1 MKILKTSGAAFAR
14 VMEKLDIRMSYGPA
28 GVEDTVS
35 KIIDDVK
42 KKGDTALLSYTKKF
56 DRVSYNVKSVKV
68 SEEEIA
74 IAKKNVNP
82 KVARAIKISARR
94 IKKFHGKQKDKSWSY
109 RADGALLGQ
118 LIRPLPSV
126 GIYVPGGLAAYPS
139 SVLMNAIPAKIAG
152 VPRVVMATPTPDGKI
167 NPHVLLAASVAG
179 VDEIYKIGGAQAVAA
194 LAYGTKTIKAVDKI
208 VGPGNAYVAEAKR
221 QVFGKVDIDMIAG
234 PSEILVLA
242 DDTADPAFIAADLLS
257 QAEHDENAY
266 LVLVTTS
273 SLLADKVKKEL
284 VLQTKKLERSDI
296 IKKCLSKNCYAFIV
310 KSIEEGLD
318 VSNRFAPEHME
329 IITKDANS
337 LVNKV
342 MNAGALF
349 LGPWTPEAMGD
360 YIAGPNHVLPTG
372 GTARFFSPLGVYDF
386 LKRTSLISFSQ
397 KGLTALASP
406 VIDFATEEGLT
417 AHANAVKIRLEKGKK

>member
-1 MKILKTSGAAFAR
+1 
-14 VMEKLDIRMSYGPA
+14 
-28 GVEDTVS
+28 
-35 KIIDDVK
+35 
-42 KKGDTALLSYTKKF
+42 
-56 DRVSYNVKSVKV
+56 
-68 SEEEIA
+68 
-74 IAKKNVNP
+74 
-82 KVARAIKISARR
+82 
-94 IKKFHGKQKDKSWSY
+94 
-109 RADGALLGQ
+109 
-118 LIRPLPSV
+118 
-126 GIYVPGGLAAYPS
+126 
-139 SVLMNAIPAKIAG
+139 
-152 VPRVVMATPTPDGKI
+152 
-167 NPHVLLAASVAG
+167 
-179 VDEIYKIGGAQAVAA
+179 
-194 LAYGTKTIKAVDKI
+194 
-208 VGPGNAYVAEAKR
+208 
-221 QVFGKVDIDMIAG
+221 
-234 PSEILVLA
+234 
-242 DDTADPAFIAADLLS
+242 LLS